1 MVVHNLFNKATKFL
15 LDKKWHEKT
24 GRYLLAND
32 WISSPDPGRSK
43 QDSEKK
49 KSSKNNIL
57 LMENIRHQLRLV
69 VFPIIYRVSNIPGGA
84 GFLPSTVFRSH
95 EASNLAIC
103 FLLIMCVHFC
113 STKQKYGKKKWLFS
127 AATPLISVEVK
138 SGLRKHGFFP

>member
-1 MVVHNLFNKATKFL
+1 MS
-15 LDKKWHEKT
+15 
-24 GRYLLAND
+24 R
-32 WISSPDPGRSK
+32 PDPGRSK

-57 LMENIRHQLRLV
+57 LMENIRQQLRLV
-69 VFPIIYRVSNIPGGA
+69 VFFPIIYRVSNIPGGA

-113 STKQKYGKKKWLFS
+113 STKQKYGKKK
-127 AATPLISVEVK
+127 
-138 SGLRKHGFFP
+138 